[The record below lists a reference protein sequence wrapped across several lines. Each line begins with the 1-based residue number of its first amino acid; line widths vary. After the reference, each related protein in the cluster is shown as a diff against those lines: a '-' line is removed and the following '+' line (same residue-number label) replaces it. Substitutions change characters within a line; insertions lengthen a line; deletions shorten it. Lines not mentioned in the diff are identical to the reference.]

1 MTELHVDTAR
11 IGGWMF
17 VHTGKDNTIH
27 FGPFADYEE
36 LRMWLETIGDENE
49 VTGVAVPLVNPESDP
64 DKFGDRLYSLV
75 ETTNA

>member
-17 VHTGKDNTIH
+17 IHTANSSTIH

-49 VTGVAVPLVNPESDP
+49 VTGVAVPLVNPASDP